1 MSINDEYNFES
12 AIEQLEYIV
21 KELESDE
28 VTLARSVELY
38 SLGKELYEY
47 CNKIIEDIELKIE
60 IKE

>member
-1 MSINDEYNFES
+1 MSINDEYNFEA